1 MATNTLSENI
11 TQAISDFD
19 SIKTALIAK
28 GADVPTGTATST
40 YGELIA
46 NLPSGGGE
54 EIEALCTYDTKTA
67 VEGDK
72 VLINKNIVQTGQCF
86 QTLPAGAGTYSAYMP
101 FVSSDGTRA
110 VCSKGIC
117 MQNSF
122 HQWPLVSTAV
132 RTSYAV
138 KEEAPI
144 FSGGDNPY
152 GGIFVYSSSGNSSV
166 ADKLYYYKRNDELGY
181 SDRSVF
187 SELNNKNASLNEVC
201 ALISG
206 DSYDYL
212 YVGKYGSTKNQ
223 LFRLA
228 YSDGTITKAAEVTF
242 TLNSSSD
249 LYYPC
254 IVKGN
259 YIITTNSTW
268 KLYLLDTETNTATYV
283 KSLGSYGVYPAI
295 SPDRN
300 TVLTSYGV
308 VDMTDPENPVYT
320 ASSWGAD
327 FYSSYAP
334 RIRTTSTGIDGVSL
348 AMYSMEYSNEGFYAV
363 LFSSGSASLLTKDF
377 YAPYFT
383 STGEVYAFWGN
394 NSASNQYIGFYKLS
408 VDLSARTVTRDEDYS
423 SPKIGSEDVPLQQF
437 YIDNEG
443 VLYDIAGYNIWQY
456 TAGQGLVQT
465 GTLPYSSTGWDNVG
479 TIHGT
484 PAVSRYNKL
493 TRLKPYPDDNYWTAT
508 NISSSSY
515 TMAFNDAGFVVSN
528 NSGYSGK
535 FSEDGTYTAYSG
547 SVSYVSDSSY
557 VAISTSNYGYIT
569 PSVNGY
575 KYVILCTLDDST
587 STMTGTNCTTPFET
601 KGQRLLI
608 TPDNRYL
615 LFMDSSTA
623 VIKVLEIDTDTL
635 KPKQDILYPSALQP
649 VTNKQVNYFRFTPDG
664 HLMINFSD
672 GTMRT
677 FEYTNGMDIMD
688 IQEVDMGLP
697 LPSDMGHLSYLFSPN
712 MRYCAACQWSYY
724 VFFIDRQSEASTY
737 VYKAERYRGNNFSS
751 ETVTGIVSEA
761 PTPVGTDKVLKCT
774 VTTAPVVTSSGF
786 TGVTELL
793 NRVTALESKVQALEN
808 SSGS

>member
-40 YGELIA
+40 YGALIA

-86 QTLPAGAGTYSAYMP
+86 QTLPAGTYSDDLP
-101 FVSSDGTRA
+101 FVSRDGTRA
-110 VCSKGIC
+110 VCPKGIC
-117 MQNSF
+117 MQNSA
-122 HQWPLVSTAV
+122 HQWPLVSTALQ
-132 RTSYAV
+132 TSYAV

-152 GGIFVYSSSGNSSV
+152 GGIFVYSNSGNNSV

-187 SELNNKNASLNEVC
+187 SELNNKNASINQVC

-212 YVGKYGSTKNQ
+212 YVGEYGSTTNQ

-259 YIITTNSTW
+259 YIITTYSPW
-268 KLYLLDTETNTATYV
+268 KLYQLDTTTNTATYV
-283 KSLGSYGVYPAI
+283 KSLGSYGEYPAI

-308 VDMTDPENPVYT
+308 VDITDPENPVYT
-320 ASSWGAD
+320 ASSWGAS
-327 FYSSYAP
+327 FSNSYAP

-348 AMYSMEYSNEGFYAV
+348 AMYSMEYGDQGFYAV
-363 LFSSGSASLLTKDF
+363 LFSSGSASLLTNTF

-383 STGEVYAFWGN
+383 STGEVYAFWRN
-394 NSASNQYIGFYKLS
+394 NVASNQYIGFYKLA

-423 SPKIGSEDVPLQQF
+423 SPKIGSDNVPLRQF

-443 VLYDIAGYNIWQY
+443 VLYDIVTYDIWQY

-465 GTLPYSSTGWDNVG
+465 GTLPYSSTGWDSVG

-508 NISSSSY
+508 NISTSSGY
-515 TMAFNDAGFVVSN
+515 TMAFNDAGYVVSN
-528 NSGYSGK
+528 YSGYSGK
-535 FSEDGTYTAYSG
+535 FAEDGTYTAYSG
-547 SVSYVSDSSY
+547 SNGYISDNCS
-557 VAISTSNYGYIT
+557 VALSTSNYAYST
-569 PSVNGY
+569 PYTTWNTPVLY
-575 KYVILCTLDDST
+575 LLTFDDST
-587 STMTGTNCTTPFET
+587 STMTSVNCTIPFESY
-601 KGQRLLI
+601 GQKLLI

-712 MRYCAACQWSYY
+712 MRYCAACKDSYY
-724 VFFIDRQSEASTY
+724 AFFIDRQSEASTY

-761 PTPVGTDKVLKCT
+761 PTTVGTDKVLKCT